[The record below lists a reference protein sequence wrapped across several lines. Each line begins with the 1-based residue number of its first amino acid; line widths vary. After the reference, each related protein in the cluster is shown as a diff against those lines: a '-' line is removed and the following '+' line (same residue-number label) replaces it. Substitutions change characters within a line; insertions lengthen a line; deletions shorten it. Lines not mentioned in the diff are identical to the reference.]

1 MQIKKIVVILTG
13 VGGLVIEGPSRIEA
27 HEVDRGTLQAKMEKV
42 QQGVKERD
50 AKTKIPPI
58 SVALTMCQIPLLMQT
73 GKLDEADKLADQA
86 LKLLEEPE
94 NSIGIKVGQ
103 IQSRAQAMEK
113 EGKSPL
119 VLGMMMSTL
128 GPLVE
133 KCNREGAE
141 SLVDRAFKL
150 LASKNMEDA
159 PEAQPYGRISK
170 KLREVQSMMT
180 AQQQSGGDM
189 RTIGPLVQ
197 KMERQIQAGAFE
209 QIEKTLDDIL
219 VIVKE

>member
-1 MQIKKIVVILTG
+1 MQTKWKVVIVSVLG
-13 VGGLVIEGPSRIEA
+13 LAAHGPIVAQEVGPN
-27 HEVDRGTLQAKMEKV
+27 TLHAKIEKV
-42 QQGVKERD
+42 QQGVKEKE

-58 SVALTMCQIPLLMQT
+58 SVALTMCQIPLSMQT
-73 GKLDEADKLADQA
+73 GKLEEADKLADQA

-94 NSIGIKVGQ
+94 DSIGKKVAQ

-113 EGKSPL
+113 EGKSPI
-119 VLGMMMSTL
+119 VLGMMISSL
-128 GPLVE
+128 GGLVE

-141 SLVDRAFKL
+141 TLVDRAMKV

-170 KLREVQSMMT
+170 KLRKVQSMMP
-180 AQQQSGGDM
+180 QYQQSGGDM
-189 RTIGPLVQ
+189 KTVGPLVQ